1 MTAVFLDRDSL
12 HPDDLDFS
20 ALTAA
25 CPDLICYAQTA
36 PADTAARLRTA
47 TIAISNKVDLTADV
61 LAAAPQLRLIAVTAT
76 GINNVDLTAA
86 RARGIAVCN
95 VTGYGTASVAQHTL
109 ALLLMLSNR
118 LRDYSRD
125 AVNGRWSASPAF
137 CLLDYPVLELAGKT
151 LGIVGYGELGRAV
164 AKLAE
169 AFGMT
174 VKIAARPG
182 EPGSDGRTP
191 LDELLPQVDV
201 LSLHCLLTPATAQLL
216 NAERLARLK
225 PGALLVNTARGGLI
239 DEKALAAALRSGHL
253 GGAALDVLTVEPP
266 PADHPLL
273 APDLPNLILT
283 PHCAWAS
290 REARQRLLDR
300 TAANIRAFL
309 AGQSGSRV

>member
-20 ALTAA
+20 ALTAV
-25 CPDLICYAQTA
+25 CPDLVCYAQTA

-61 LAAAPQLRLIAVTAT
+61 IAAAPQLRLIAITAT
-76 GINNVDLTAA
+76 GVNNVDLAAA
-86 RARGIAVCN
+86 RARDIAVCN
-95 VTGYGTASVAQHTL
+95 VTGYGTASVAQHTF

-151 LGIVGYGELGRAV
+151 LGIVGYGGLGRAV

-174 VKIAARPG
+174 VQIAARPG
-182 EPGSDGRTP
+182 EPVTDGRTP
-191 LDELLPQVDV
+191 LNELLPQVDV
-201 LSLHCLLTPATAQLL
+201 LSLHCLLTPTTAQLL

-239 DEKALAAALRSGHL
+239 DEKALAAALRSGQL

-273 APDLPNLILT
+273 APDLPNLVLT

-290 REARQRLLDR
+290 REARQRLLDG